1 MKIRASLR
9 ILGAIL
15 IFLSIAAAVVLYQYT
30 AWAKEQT
37 ELVTSQLEQIIP
49 GRFPAV
55 EDEYEDAEMPVL
67 QINGRDYVCLLEV
80 PSYSIALPV
89 QSEWM
94 PNNLLINPCRYTGS
108 PVDGTLILGGSS
120 GKGQFDFCAQVDVG
134 EKVTVTD
141 MQGNCF
147 EYSVK
152 GIERWKELSAERLRT
167 ENLGLTL
174 FTKESFSSSYIVVK
188 CEMK

>member
-9 ILGAIL
+9 ILGAVL
-15 IFLSIAAAVVLYQYT
+15 IVSSIAAAVVLYQYT
-30 AWAKEQT
+30 AWTEKQT
-37 ELVTSQLEQIIP
+37 ELVTSQMEQIIP

-67 QINGRDYVCLLEV
+67 QLNGQDYVCLLEV
-80 PSYSIALPV
+80 PSFSTALAV
-89 QSEWM
+89 QSEWI
-94 PNNLLINPCRYTGS
+94 PKNLLINPCRYTGS
-108 PVDGTLILGGSS
+108 PFDGTLIIGGSS
-120 GKGQFDFCAQVDVG
+120 GKGQFDFCAQIDLG
-134 EKVTVTD
+134 EKVTITD

-152 GIERWKELSAERLRT
+152 GIERWKELTEERLKA

-188 CEMK
+188 CDME